1 MQFNKYWIFIALCII
16 GNIFIFVVFS
26 HKLEG
31 YVYDSMVTENQN
43 VLDGLKK

>member
-26 HKLEG
+26 HKLES
-31 YVYDSMVTENQN
+31 YVYDSMVTENQK
-43 VLDGLKK
+43 VLAGLK

>member
-26 HKLEG
+26 HKLES
-31 YVYDSMVTENQN
+31 YVAGNLIDNQK
-43 VLDGLKK
+43 VLQNLK